1 MRRERMCTSVE
12 SLRSKRFRTYGPGNP
27 HLARVPGKYTFVP
40 PHAADKTPAAG
51 AGASLANQRGLE
63 ALHGLC
69 SLKRPV
75 PGDIVLEDAFSTGL
89 ALGPDLLQQHAAVE
103 HAFPQA
109 GQDVLLVG
117 FEFGGF
123 LGPTL
128 VTGIQ
133 LCLNILA
140 DRFAVWPVMRAI
152 ARML

>member
-1 MRRERMCTSVE
+1 MGNGSGKVCGSRFEPLSPLPPFLCALTE
-12 SLRSKRFRTYGPGNP
+12 SYTRSPAGN
-27 HLARVPGKYTFVP
+27 AYK
-40 PHAADKTPAAG
+40 
-51 AGASLANQRGLE
+51 SLASQRGLE

-75 PGDIVLEDAFSTGL
+75 PGDKVLEDAFSTGV
-89 ALGPDLLQQHAAVE
+89 ALGPDLLQQHVAVE

-109 GQDVLLVG
+109 GQDVPLVG